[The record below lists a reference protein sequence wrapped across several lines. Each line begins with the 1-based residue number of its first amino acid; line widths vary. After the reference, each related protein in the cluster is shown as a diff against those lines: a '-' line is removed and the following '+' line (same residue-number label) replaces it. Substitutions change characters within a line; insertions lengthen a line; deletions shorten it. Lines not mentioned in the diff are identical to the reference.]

1 MEARSARLERER
13 GVLKRR
19 EESLVEKEK
28 QLDETVATL
37 EKGLDA
43 KKEKELKTCM
53 LRAFN
58 RKW

>member
-43 KKEKELKTCM
+43 KKEKELKTCT
-53 LRAFN
+53 R
-58 RKW
+58 R